1 VAAGAGA
8 FGEWIER
15 RAIARRGDAPG

>member
-8 FGEWIER
+8 FGEWIDR